1 MDGAGGSV
9 VIVQNTVTCI
19 VCLDHI
25 VSKHR
30 HDFVT
35 CTCGAIS
42 VDGGQEYL
50 RRVGNMSAAVDLSWS
65 LPDDVYNACAEA
77 VEDAMDTNRNKFGIA
92 NAVMRK
98 LREAGHIVAEHEQ
111 RIFAEYKSLNEIMV
125 EETDGSFNRYRKV
138 SDND

>member
-1 MDGAGGSV
+1 M
-9 VIVQNTVTCI
+9 IIQNAVTCLG
-19 VCLDHI
+19 CGDFI

-50 RRVGNMSAAVDLSWS
+50 RRVGSLEKGSYNDHSWS
-65 LPDDVYNACAEA
+65 LPDKVYNDCAEV
-77 VEDAMDTNRNKFGIA
+77 VEEAMDTGRNKFGIA

-98 LREAGHIVAEHEQ
+98 LREAGRVIGEDEPRILAENKN
-111 RIFAEYKSLNEIMV
+111 IDEIMV
-125 EETDGSFNRYRKV
+125 EEADGTINRYKKV
-138 SDND
+138 VE

>member
-1 MDGAGGSV
+1 M
-9 VIVQNTVTCI
+9 IVQNAVTCKK
-19 VCLDHI
+19 CDDFI

-50 RRVGNMSAAVDLSWS
+50 RRIGDPETIIDLSWEI
-65 LPDDVYNACAEA
+65 PDEVYNDCADA
-77 VEDAMDTNRNKFGIA
+77 VQEAMDTGRNKFGIA

-98 LREAGHIVAEHEQ
+98 LRQSQHIRATGERWIYGDAPRLQELWVVEPDGNYA
-111 RIFAEYKSLNEIMV
+111 RYKKITE
-125 EETDGSFNRYRKV
+125 
-138 SDND
+138 